1 MAKHFCDRILMEFEK
16 IKTIYNEMLILRL
29 YLIDLA
35 DHIITY
41 KMLFFK
47 CFREEIKNR
56 RFVAK
61 RQGGGFA

>member
-16 IKTIYNEMLILRL
+16 IKTIYKEMLILRL

-41 KMLFFK
+41 K
-47 CFREEIKNR
+47 IKNVN
-56 RFVAK
+56 FFI
-61 RQGGGFA
+61 Q